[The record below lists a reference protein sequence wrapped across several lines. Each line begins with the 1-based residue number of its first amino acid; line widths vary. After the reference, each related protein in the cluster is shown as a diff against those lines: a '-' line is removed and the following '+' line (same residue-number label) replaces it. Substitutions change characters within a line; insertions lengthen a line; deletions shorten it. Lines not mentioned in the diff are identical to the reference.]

1 MVVIWSFI
9 VGPYHPFFGER
20 CCISAA
26 MDREG
31 IDDTTN
37 PTNEL
42 VGHYHLDKHLGRLT
56 ASKPNKS
63 RIYGQQRRFIGGSR

>member
-1 MVVIWSFI
+1 MRPYRSL
-9 VGPYHPFFGER
+9 VGQR
-20 CCISAA
+20 WCISAP

-42 VGHYHLDKHLGRLT
+42 AGHYHLDKHLGRLT

>member
-1 MVVIWSFI
+1 
-9 VGPYHPFFGER
+9 
-20 CCISAA
+20 

-42 VGHYHLDKHLGRLT
+42 AGHYHLDKHLGRLT

-63 RIYGQQRRFIGGSR
+63 RIYGQQRRFIGGPR